1 MTRRA
6 PQSLRGRLLAGVLA
20 AVALLWAAALLAS
33 YRQARH
39 ELDELLDAHLAQ
51 SAALLAAQAAED
63 IGEIEL
69 EHLPARSA
77 ERAPL
82 VVQVWEG
89 DRLRLH
95 SVDAPDRRLSAATAG
110 FSTTTVDGVRWRVY
124 SAPHPEHGLLVQ
136 LGEPV
141 AAREHLARAVL
152 ARLVWP
158 LLAAL
163 PLIGLGVWIAIG
175 RGLAPLRRIAVE
187 IGRRSPLDTQ
197 PLGAG
202 DAPREIQPL
211 LHRLN
216 ALFARTG
223 ESIARERQFTGDAS
237 HELRTPIA
245 AIRAQAQVALGARD
259 EAERASALASVIAGC
274 DRAAHLVEQLL
285 VLSRL
290 DATEVAA
297 APAPAPVALAPIVRE
312 VASELSTQ
320 AAARGVALSLDIA
333 DEAVVAKV
341 DPTLLRIVLRNLLDN
356 ALRYGA
362 RAVRVAVAA
371 RDAHGAVA
379 VTVTDDGPGIP
390 PDLREQARQRFRR
403 LAGQDR
409 SGAGLGL
416 AIVDRIATVI
426 GAELSL
432 HEGPNARGLQA
443 RLRIRGN
450 V

>member
-20 AVALLWAAALLAS
+20 AVALLWLVALLAS

-39 ELDELLDAHLAQ
+39 ELDELLDAHLSQ
-51 SAALLAAQAAED
+51 SAALLVAQASED
-63 IGEIEL
+63 LGEIEL
-69 EHLPARSA
+69 EHLTARD
-77 ERAPL
+77 EDRTRL
-82 VVQVWEG
+82 VVQVWAG

-95 SVDAPDRRLSAATAG
+95 SADAPNRRLSAVAAG

-124 SAPHPEHGLLVQ
+124 SVRHPEHGLLVQ

-152 ARLVWP
+152 ARLAWP

-163 PLIGLGVWIAIG
+163 PLIGLGVWLAIG
-175 RGLAPLRRIAVE
+175 RGLAPLRRIAAE
-187 IGRRSPLDTQ
+187 IGQRSPLDTR

-216 ALFARTG
+216 ALFSRTG

-245 AIRAQAQVALGARD
+245 AIRAQAQVARGARD
-259 EAERASALASVIAGC
+259 EAERAAALDRVIAGC
-274 DRAAHLVEQLL
+274 DRAARLVDQLL

-290 DATEVAA
+290 DAAAA
-297 APAPAPVALAPIVRE
+297 APAQAPVAVLPIVRE
-312 VASELSTQ
+312 VVAELAPQ
-320 AAARGVALSLDIA
+320 AAKLGVVVTVSAA
-333 DEAVVAKV
+333 DEAVAVRAE
-341 DPTLLRIVLRNLLDN
+341 PTLLRIVLRNLLDN
-356 ALRYGA
+356 AIRYGA
-362 RAVRVAVAA
+362 HDVDVAVDA
-371 RDAHGAVA
+371 RRDGGAVTLA
-379 VTVTDDGPGIP
+379 VTDDGPGIP
-390 PDLREQARQRFRR
+390 ADQRELARQRFHR

-409 SGAGLGL
+409 GGAGLGL
-416 AIVDRIATVI
+416 AIVDRIAAVI
-426 GAELSL
+426 GADLSL
-432 HEGPNARGLQA
+432 HDGRDGKGLQA
-443 RLRIRGN
+443 QFRIGDRA
-450 V
+450 